1 MNKKRILGAALALFT
16 AMSMSAATYTFKIA
30 QPIEDMKLQ
39 IHWCTSGEKSELE
52 VLNGVATLSKN
63 DFTAQYVRVY
73 YGRAFAMN
81 LYLEPDKDLTVDC
94 NAEAREFNCTG
105 AAATINNYLIKS
117 PFAVLDFNAA
127 AKEEA
132 DFIKSSDSV
141 YNANLALMK
150 SANLPA
156 YFAKKEEQRLL
167 FKSYAMF
174 PMYMSYHPYLKKMDS
189 YTPTAL
195 YTNKL
200 KEVAIIDGN
209 CLEYAEYGDFIMN
222 AVFCQAF
229 QGGDRSKELMAFM
242 DANVKDAKVKSYITN
257 AYAYDV
263 VSSSGLDGKDELIAY
278 FHKNVSDPKLVDK
291 FDKVCKQWEGLK
303 AGCISPSFTATDIN
317 GKQVSLESLKGKYV
331 YIDVWA
337 TWCGPCRGE
346 LPYMTKLEEQYAGKD
361 IHFVGLSCDS
371 NKSAWEKRIQKGDMK
386 GIQLHLGTKSDF
398 MQKYLINGI
407 PRFILLDREGKIIK
421 ADAPRP
427 SEPNITKLFDELL
440 KK

>member
-1 MNKKRILGAALALFT
+1 MNKKIIIGAALALFT

-30 QPIEDMKLQ
+30 KPIEDMKLQ
-39 IHWCTSGEKSELE
+39 IHWCTSDENSDLE
-52 VLNGVATLSKN
+52 VQNGVATLSKN
-63 DFTAQYVRVY
+63 DFAAQYVRVY

-105 AAATINNYLIKS
+105 AVATINNYLIKS

-141 YNANLALMK
+141 YNANIALMK

-156 YFAKKEEQRLL
+156 YFVKKEEQRLL
-167 FKSYAMF
+167 FKSYVMF
-174 PMYMSYHPYLKKMDS
+174 PLYKSYHTYIKKMED

-195 YTNKL
+195 YMNKL
-200 KEVAIIDGN
+200 KELAVMDGN
-209 CLEYAEYGDFIMN
+209 FFGYAEYGDFIMN

-229 QGGDRSKELMAFM
+229 QGGDRTKELMAFM

-303 AGCISPSFTATDIN
+303 AGCISPSFTAPDIN
-317 GKQVSLESLKGKYV
+317 GKMVSLSSLKG
-331 YIDVWA
+331 
-337 TWCGPCRGE
+337 
-346 LPYMTKLEEQYAGKD
+346 YMVRSVPWRVALYD
-361 IHFVGLSCDS
+361 
-371 NKSAWEKRIQKGDMK
+371 
-386 GIQLHLGTKSDF
+386 
-398 MQKYLINGI
+398 
-407 PRFILLDREGKIIK
+407 K
-421 ADAPRP
+421 A
-427 SEPNITKLFDELL
+427 
-440 KK
+440 

>member
-1 MNKKRILGAALALFT
+1 MKKKRILGAALALFT

-30 QPIEDMKLQ
+30 KPIEDMKLQ

-52 VLNGVATLSKN
+52 VQNGVATLSKN

-127 AKEEA
+127 AKEEV

-156 YFAKKEEQRLL
+156 YFVKKEQKRLL
-167 FKSYAMF
+167 FKSYVMF
-174 PMYMSYHPYLKKMDS
+174 PLYKSYHPYIKKMEG

-195 YTNKL
+195 YMNKL
-200 KEVAIIDGN
+200 KELAVIDGN
-209 CLEYAEYGDFIMN
+209 FLGYAEYGDFIMN

-229 QGGDRSKELMAFM
+229 KGGDRAKELMAFM

-278 FHKNVSDPKLVDK
+278 FRKNVTDRKLVEK
-291 FDKVCKQWEGLK
+291 FDAICKQWEGLK
-303 AGCISPSFTATDIN
+303 AGNPSPSFCCPDIN

-361 IHFVGLSCDS
+361 IHFVSLSCDS
-371 NKSAWEKRIQKGDMK
+371 NKSAWEKRVQKGDMK
-386 GIQLHLGTKSDF
+386 GIQLCIGPNSDF
-398 MQKYLINGI
+398 MQKYLVKGI
-407 PRFILLDREGKIIK
+407 PRFILLDREGRIIK
-421 ADAPRP
+421 ANAPRP
-427 SEPNITKLFDELL
+427 SDPNITKIFDELL

>member
-1 MNKKRILGAALALFT
+1 
-16 AMSMSAATYTFKIA
+16 
-30 QPIEDMKLQ
+30 
-39 IHWCTSGEKSELE
+39 
-52 VLNGVATLSKN
+52 
-63 DFTAQYVRVY
+63 
-73 YGRAFAMN
+73 
-81 LYLEPDKDLTVDC
+81 
-94 NAEAREFNCTG
+94 
-105 AAATINNYLIKS
+105 
-117 PFAVLDFNAA
+117 
-127 AKEEA
+127 
-132 DFIKSSDSV
+132 
-141 YNANLALMK
+141 
-150 SANLPA
+150 
-156 YFAKKEEQRLL
+156 
-167 FKSYAMF
+167 
-174 PMYMSYHPYLKKMDS
+174 
-189 YTPTAL
+189 
-195 YTNKL
+195 
-200 KEVAIIDGN
+200 
-209 CLEYAEYGDFIMN
+209 
-222 AVFCQAF
+222 
-229 QGGDRSKELMAFM
+229 MAFM

-263 VSSSGLDGKDELIAY
+263 VSRSGLDGNDELIAY

-317 GKQVSLESLKGKYV
+317 GKMVSLSSLKGKYV

-427 SEPNITKLFDELL
+427 SDPQTTKLFDELL

>member
-1 MNKKRILGAALALFT
+1 MT
-16 AMSMSAATYTFKIA
+16 
-30 QPIEDMKLQ
+30 
-39 IHWCTSGEKSELE
+39 
-52 VLNGVATLSKN
+52 TLR
-63 DFTAQYVRVY
+63 Q
-73 YGRAFAMN
+73 
-81 LYLEPDKDLTVDC
+81 
-94 NAEAREFNCTG
+94 
-105 AAATINNYLIKS
+105 
-117 PFAVLDFNAA
+117 
-127 AKEEA
+127 
-132 DFIKSSDSV
+132 
-141 YNANLALMK
+141 
-150 SANLPA
+150 
-156 YFAKKEEQRLL
+156 
-167 FKSYAMF
+167 
-174 PMYMSYHPYLKKMDS
+174 
-189 YTPTAL
+189 L
-195 YTNKL
+195 YTNKM
-200 KEVAIIDGN
+200 KELTVIDGN
-209 CLEYAEYGDFIMN
+209 CLELAEYGDFIMN
-222 AVFCQAF
+222 AILCQAF
-229 QGGDRSKELMAFM
+229 QGGDSSKEFMAFM

-257 AYAYDV
+257 VYAYDV
-263 VSSSGLDGKDELIAY
+263 VSSSGLDGNDELVAY

-346 LPYMTKLEEQYAGKD
+346 LPYMTKLEEQYEGKD

-386 GIQLHLGTKSDF
+386 GIQLYLGTKSDF

>member
-1 MNKKRILGAALALFT
+1 MNKKRIIGAALALFT
-16 AMSMSAATYTFKIA
+16 AMSISAATYTFKIA
-30 QPIEDMKLQ
+30 KPIEDMKLQ
-39 IHWCTSGEKSELE
+39 IHWCTSGENSDLE
-52 VLNGVATLSKN
+52 VQNGVATLSKN
-63 DFTAQYVRVY
+63 DFAAQYVRVY

-156 YFAKKEEQRLL
+156 YFVKKEEQRLL
-167 FKSYAMF
+167 FKSYVMF
-174 PMYMSYHPYLKKMDS
+174 PHYKLYHPYLKKMED

-195 YTNKL
+195 YMNKL
-200 KEVAIIDGN
+200 KELAVMDGN
-209 CLEYAEYGDFIMN
+209 FLGYAEYGDFIMN
-222 AVFCQAF
+222 AVFSQAF
-229 QGGDRSKELMAFM
+229 QGGDRTKEFMTFM

-303 AGCISPSFTATDIN
+303 AGCISPSFNAPDVN
-317 GKQVSLESLKGKYV
+317 GNMVSLESLKGKYV

-361 IHFVGLSCDS
+361 IHFVSLSCDS

-398 MQKYLINGI
+398 MQKYIINGI